1 MKKLFYLPLILLLLS
16 SCSNEQKQ
24 GGLPIIDVDK
34 TYPKKEISKDD
45 ILAVEYI
52 PLETGDNV
60 LIDRFR
66 GINCVSEN
74 NIVVFNKMQG
84 DIFFFD
90 KKGKLKY
97 KINHKGQS
105 GEEYISIM
113 DVLVDEKKNEMIVI
127 GGFNS
132 NNVLVYDMKG
142 KYKRSFKLNKGM
154 AWKSP
159 FYDFDSNEFIY
170 AQEPNKKIIMKIVG
184 QDEITKPQMKF
195 INKQTGKV
203 DTIIKVPC
211 VEGVDAKIIVTKGK
225 RQFVRARKPA
235 EKFVR
240 TSNGILIN
248 DVACDTIFVLDKNKK
263 FIPLLART
271 PKVSPKDNPLKM
283 VGVNAVTKDAIYLT
297 VMDKK
302 YIEGG
307 SNNYL
312 TKTLYWDKKQKQ
324 FFEYTTVKKDN
335 FIGDSWQGNRLVPVD
350 VFKELLEAG
359 KLSGKLK
366 TIAENLK
373 EDDNPVLVKVTLK
386 SISN

>member
-24 GGLPIIDVDK
+24 GGLPTIDVNK

-45 ILAVEYI
+45 ILSVEYI
-52 PLETGDNV
+52 PLETGNNV

-113 DVLVDEKKNEMIVI
+113 DVLVDEKKDEMIVI

-170 AQEPNKKIIMKIVG
+170 AQEPNKNIILKIEG

-211 VEGVDAKIIVTKGK
+211 VEGIDAKIIVTKGK
-225 RQFVRARKPA
+225 RQFVRAQKPA

-271 PKVSPKDNPLKM
+271 PKVSPKDTPLKM
-283 VGVNAVTKDAIYLT
+283 VGVNAVIKDAIYLT

-307 SNNYL
+307 SNNYP
-312 TKTLYWDKKQKQ
+312 TKTFYWDKKQKQ
-324 FFEYTTVKKDN
+324 FLEYTTVKKND

-359 KLSGKLK
+359 KLKGKLK
-366 TIAENLK
+366 TIAEKLK

-386 SISN
+386 